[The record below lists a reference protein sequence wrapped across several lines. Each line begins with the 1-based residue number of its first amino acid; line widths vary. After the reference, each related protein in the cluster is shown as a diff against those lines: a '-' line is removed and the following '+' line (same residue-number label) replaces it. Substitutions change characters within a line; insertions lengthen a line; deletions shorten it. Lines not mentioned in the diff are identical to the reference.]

1 MGSPFEPAST
11 PEAPAKPYHTPY
23 GTVYVLTGTD
33 MTIEGYVINTNSFM
47 VNSLGDT
54 GIMGFAKQSPEDLEY
69 GRYGVNELGYTA
81 GTTDEA
87 DLGDGTSATFLKGG
101 SLGLGY
107 IPMITYYKGWESEAH
122 LFFNYSN
129 MSKEASFRFEDSDV
143 SSVLGVTPIIQQYA
157 RTSPVTYYRREGG
170 ALKNK
175 FGYDDSLTLGE
186 VAGDIV
192 YNGIAASIDE
202 MVDILVTTFPLSK
215 QTFKRTKPMKIRA
228 EDVNVLLD
236 EEAGQAAGTTTTT
249 TTTTTTSTPTTSY

>member
-1 MGSPFEPAST
+1 MGSPFEPAESDG
-11 PEAPAKPYHTPY
+11 PPAKSYHTPY

-33 MTIEGYVINTNSFM
+33 MTMVGSVIDTNSFM
-47 VNSLGDT
+47 LSTAGYS
-54 GIMGFAKQSPEDLEY
+54 GIMGFDRQLPEDL
-69 GRYGVNELGYTA
+69 GAVRYGVNELDYTA

-87 DLGDGTSATFLKGG
+87 NLGDGTSATFLKGG

-129 MSKEASFRFEDSDV
+129 MSKEASFEFEDSDV
-143 SSVLGVTPIIQQYA
+143 SSVLGSSPIIQQYVRA
-157 RTSPVTYYRREGG
+157 DPVTYYSREGG

-175 FGYDDSLTLGE
+175 FGYDDNLTFGE
-186 VAGDIV
+186 AAGDIV
-192 YNGIAASIDE
+192 YNGIAASVSE
-202 MVDILVTTFPLSK
+202 MVDTLISTFPISK

-228 EDVNVLLD
+228 EDVNALID
-236 EEAGQAAGTTTTT
+236 EEAGQVVGT